1 MSLKTA
7 SVLCVGI
14 AVYDQIFA
22 LPEFPATPTKVF
34 CTAFASA
41 AGGPAANGAVTVAR
55 QGGRATL
62 WARVGADAQGARIV
76 QEIGA
81 TGVDVSAVRLIDGGR
96 SGTSAVAINDAGERL
111 ILAFADPL
119 LERDASWLPL
129 GQVASHDAVLCDV
142 RWPAAT
148 RLVLEAARQASVPS
162 VLDADLTSDDTL
174 ADLVPLAQQVV
185 FSMPALDKLCPRAAD
200 DLHAAMA
207 SLGKSDVHT
216 LMAVTLGEQGCVWFD
231 GKTSRALPGIDV
243 QVVDTLA
250 AGDTFHGAFALGVA
264 RRQHAAEALDFA
276 NRVAALK
283 CTRWGGGAGIPTADE
298 LNKFQPR
305 YRTAVDLSC
314 DSVS

>member
-1 MSLKTA
+1 MSAGTA
-7 SVLCVGI
+7 SVLCVGV

-41 AGGPAANGAVTVAR
+41 AGGPAANAAVTVAR

-76 QEIGA
+76 QELGEA
-81 TGVDVSAVRLIDGGR
+81 GVDVSAVRRVEGGR

-119 LERDASWLPL
+119 LDRDASWLPL
-129 GQVASHDAVLCDV
+129 SQVASHDAVLCDV

-148 RLVLEAARQASVPS
+148 RAVLAAARNAGVPS
-162 VLDADLTSDDTL
+162 VLDADLTSDGTL
-174 ADLVPLAQQVV
+174 AEFVPLAQQVV
-185 FSMPALDKLCPRAAD
+185 FSMPALEKLRPGAGK
-200 DLHAAMA
+200 DLHRALAE
-207 SLGKSDVHT
+207 LWRPDIHT
-216 LMAVTLGEQGCVWFD
+216 LLAVTLGEQGCVWYD
-231 GKTSRALPGIDV
+231 GHVSRALPGVDV

-250 AGDTFHGAFALGVA
+250 AGDTFHGAFALAIA
-264 RRQHAAEALDFA
+264 RRQHPAEALDFA

-283 CTRWGGGAGIPTADE
+283 CTRWGGGTGIPTADE
-298 LNKFQPR
+298 LDRFQPR

-314 DSVS
+314 DAPV